1 MTRGAHISL
10 GPGATS
16 ALLTVDTD
24 IDGASRPRLESA
36 AGDLPGTVRELTLD
50 LGHVIF
56 ADSAVLYL
64 IEGMR
69 RAVDRNGGRLR
80 VAGLTGQPRS
90 VLRHAADLWPEAHW
104 DTYLRAS

>member
-1 MTRGAHISL
+1 MTRGTHIFL
-10 GPGATS
+10 GRGATS

-24 IDGASRPRLESA
+24 IDGASRPQLESA
-36 AGDLPGTVRELTLD
+36 AEDLPGTVRELTLD
-50 LGHVIF
+50 LGHVVF
-56 ADSAVLYL
+56 ADSAVLHV

-80 VAGLTGQPRS
+80 VAGLTGQPRR